1 MDWEHTV
8 IPQKLEHVN
17 LRTLPIIRTRILVP
31 TKKALISKSSTSE
44 KLHTVKLE
52 LSNTFHG
59 PKRKITILFSWER
72 SNKGLAD
79 RLVDKC
85 C

>member
-1 MDWEHTV
+1 MNE
-8 IPQKLEHVN
+8 IQSN
-17 LRTLPIIRTRILVP
+17 LRSSNMGIFEHYRKFEQKSRSRQ
-31 TKKALISKSSTSE
+31 KNALNSMSSTSE
-44 KLHTVKLE
+44 KSHTVKLE

-59 PKRKITILFSWER
+59 PKRKINILFTWER
-72 SNKGLAD
+72 SNKGLAN